1 MYMYLYVKIY
11 TYVFIY
17 IYTICMLT
25 HISMYVNVCM
35 YIWIKIHLQFSKS
48 SRESSRT
55 ALAWCQSQYNDFCT

>member
-1 MYMYLYVKIY
+1 
-11 TYVFIY
+11 
-17 IYTICMLT
+17 MLT